1 VVNLNVACRL
11 RYIDLQNFSISN
23 FCNVWWYFKD
33 FRLDQA
39 DQGPTLSQSL
49 ITANLKM
56 KKHTFLRSS
65 NELPNLVA
73 VWWDGAFTCGTV
85 NRI

>member
-1 VVNLNVACRL
+1 MFGGTLKILIRP
-11 RYIDLQNFSISN
+11 
-23 FCNVWWYFKD
+23 
-33 FRLDQA
+33 A

-73 VWWDGAFTCGTV
+73 VGGMAPLHV
-85 NRI
+85 AP